1 MTNLPAREQIIE
13 AIRRAVSEALLIPQD
28 QVIPSARL
36 VSDLKAESIDVAD
49 IRFRIEDGLK
59 IRIDQREMMVAL
71 GENLTAEEL
80 NNSFTVQFV
89 IDYVTEKLTQGARG

>member
-1 MTNLPAREQIIE
+1 M
-13 AIRRAVSEALLIPQD
+13 
-28 QVIPSARL
+28 IPSARL

-59 IRIDQREMMVAL
+59 IRIDQREMMAAM

-80 NNSFTVQFV
+80 DNSFTVQFV
-89 IDYVTEKLTQGARG
+89 IDYVTEKLNQGARG